1 MEYRS
6 MRDTS
11 PPNQQVFYEQ
21 VWSLVRQVPRGKV
34 VTYGQVAQL
43 LPPPEE
49 MDLEA
54 YQALS
59 PRWVGSA
66 MAACPPDVPWQ
77 RVINAQGKISDR
89 HGAQRQRQLLE
100 QEGIVFV
107 KDKVNL
113 KVYQWRGPSRDD
125 EPWQA
130 ELGIVVE

>member
-1 MEYRS
+1 
-6 MRDTS
+6 MRDS
-11 PPNQQVFYEQ
+11 PPFNQQAFYEQ
-21 VWSLVRQVPRGKV
+21 VWNLVRQVPRGKV
-34 VTYGQVAQL
+34 VTYGRVAQL

-49 MDLEA
+49 MDIDT

-89 HGAQRQRQLLE
+89 PGAQRQRQLLE
-100 QEGIVFV
+100 AEGIVFA
-107 KDKVNL
+107 KDKVDL
-113 KVYQWRGPSRDD
+113 KVYQWRGPGRQD

-130 ELGIVVE
+130 ELGIVLE

>member
-1 MEYRS
+1 

-11 PPNQQVFYEQ
+11 PPNQQAFYEQ
-21 VWSLVRQVPRGKV
+21 VWSFLSARCRAARWSH
-34 VTYGQVAQL
+34 TARSLIL

-49 MDLEA
+49 MDLDT

-66 MAACPPDVPWQ
+66 MAACPNDVPWQ
-77 RVINAQGKISDR
+77 RVINAQGKMAADWP
-89 HGAQRQRQLLE
+89 GAQRQRQLLE

-113 KVYQWRGPSRDD
+113 KVYQWRGPGWED
-125 EPWQA
+125 EPRQA
-130 ELGIVVE
+130 EQGIVVE